1 MSIYEVAT
9 KLTEDLPFDGITIS
23 GGEPLQQIEPLLAFL
38 SLYQAEFSPS
48 TTIIMYS
55 GYTKDQIRASRPLVN
70 NLRSLGVD
78 AIICGR
84 YNHKMA
90 VQNRGLISSSNQEA
104 FLLSDYFKKGELDS
118 GPSGVEAII
127 GEDGEIKISG
137 FPNNELLNTIR
148 RQS

>member
-1 MSIYEVAT
+1 
-9 KLTEDLPFDGITIS
+9 
-23 GGEPLQQIEPLLAFL
+23 
-38 SLYQAEFSPS
+38 
-48 TTIIMYS
+48 
-55 GYTKDQIRASRPLVN
+55 
-70 NLRSLGVD
+70 
-78 AIICGR
+78 
-84 YNHKMA
+84 MA